1 MQLSLDNQKEID
13 VQELINIFKIYPEVF
28 PGGYFRFLKGR
39 LCNKIDK
46 NELIY
51 KDGVVLTWTKYKRK
65 TKISPNISILKD
77 EIKVNQL
84 VNKNEGNGVAKYI
97 FSTFINNHSETTLYL
112 DVKADNTRAIEFYK
126 KNNFTIVGEKL
137 FGKSQIPGLIMK
149 RQCPITL

>member
-39 LCNKIDK
+39 LYNKIDK

-51 KDGVVLTWTKYKRK
+51 KNGVVLTWTKYKRK

-84 VNKNEGNGVAKYI
+84 VNKNQGNGMAKYI

-149 RQCPITL
+149 RDI